1 MKDPGDNVGV
11 TDVEGCRAGVEWRAS
26 ILELETTL
34 VFVPSVVGVMGL
46 AGLVF
51 GWRFGT
57 GGYAVML
64 GLPVLAWA
72 VFFVASWVARR
83 RVVSPP
89 GTEKD
94 PISAVRSRWESEYRV
109 AGLQGGVASV
119 GGTVRHTGRL
129 YRLEPVSVR
138 VWNSPVRGDDAS
150 RGIVAGCVYH
160 RKWMCSGELFI
171 WVGEAVVVDDEGHAV
186 VLVAPCAGLHG
197 PSVVTVVPT
206 QSDGHVRLWPLWAGD
221 DAAARTIRGI
231 VPRAVASLL
240 MEGETAVLEAQSAEA
255 APPARASRAA
265 VEARVGP
272 VKSLRW
278 VDLETSRTLR
288 LRPVRA

>member
-1 MKDPGDNVGV
+1 MRDPGENVIV
-11 TDVEGCRAGVEWRAS
+11 TEVEGCRAGVVRRES

-46 AGLVF
+46 VGLVF
-51 GWRFGT
+51 GWNFGA

-64 GLPVLAWA
+64 GAPVLAWA

-94 PISAVRSRWESEYRV
+94 PISAARSRSESEYRV
-109 AGLQGGVASV
+109 GGLKGGVALV
-119 GGTVRHTGRL
+119 GGVVRHTGRL

-150 RGIVAGCVYH
+150 RGVAAGCVYH
-160 RKWMCSGELFI
+160 RKWMCSGRLYI

-186 VLVAPCAGLHG
+186 VLVAPGAGLHG
-197 PSVVTVVPT
+197 PSVVTVVPI
-206 QSDGHVRLWPLWAGD
+206 QSDGHIRLWPQWAGD
-221 DAAARTIRGI
+221 DAAARAMRCL

-240 MEGETAVLEAQSAEA
+240 MEGETAVLEAQAAEA

-278 VDLETSRTLR
+278 VNLETSRTLS